1 MAVISPEPQKDKKGI
16 HAVKVWAALD
26 LLIPSPIMQ
35 PDLSLTGTW
44 ETQMSSYKERHGA
57 MQTVMCTMK
66 PPSSPS
72 EGSFPGMRNVNVLYE
87 KGRWPN

>member
-16 HAVKVWAALD
+16 HTVKVWAALD

-57 MQTVMCTMK
+57 MQTDVHHEATK
-66 PPSSPS
+66 FPIW
-72 EGSFPGMRNVNVLYE
+72 GLFPGMRNVNVLYE